1 MPSAPAS
8 NDALF
13 SPLQVGDITLGHRIV
28 MAPLTRMRA
37 DAKHVLG
44 DISVDYY
51 GQRAQVPGTLLI
63 TEATF
68 IAPQATGY
76 THAPGIWSD
85 DQVASWK
92 KIVDEVHAK
101 GSFIYLQL
109 WALGRAADPQQL
121 KGDGDFDV
129 VSASDIPFEGGAT
142 PRPLTEAEIQEYIG
156 WYATAAKRFVEEAGG
171 DGVEVHSA
179 NGYLIQQFL
188 EKQSNVRTDR
198 YGGSVENRTR
208 FGLEVLE
215 AVTSAVGQ
223 RKTGVRVSP
232 YTTFQG
238 MKMGRADIKETYS
251 YYAREIKKRFP
262 DLAYLHAVESRI
274 AGNVMVDADES
285 ETLDFLHDI
294 WSPKPFFVAGGFKEE
309 SAAQEVARGDNVA
322 VVFGRYFISNPDL
335 VQRVRHGIPFTPYN
349 RDTFYLY
356 GPTQSKGYIDYP
368 NAEIPVKA

>member
-76 THAPGIWSD
+76 THAPGVWSD

-109 WALGRAADPQQL
+109 WAHGRAADPQQL

-171 DGVEVHSA
+171 DGVELHSA
-179 NGYLIQQFL
+179 NGYLIHQFL
-188 EKQSNVRTDR
+188 EKQSNNRTDR
-198 YGGSVENRTR
+198 YGGSVENRAR
-208 FGLEVLE
+208 FGLEAME
-215 AVTSAVGQ
+215 AITAAVGQ
-223 RKTGVRVSP
+223 KKTGIRISP

-251 YYAREIKKRFP
+251 YYAKELKSRFP
-262 DLAYLHAVESRI
+262 DLAYLHAIEGRDGI
-274 AGNVMVDADES
+274 TAKEPEAH
-285 ETLDFLHDI
+285 ETLDFLRDI
-294 WSPKPFFVAGGFKEE
+294 WAPKPFFVAGGHTPE
-309 SAAQEVARGDNVA
+309 SAAAEASSHENVA
-322 VVFGRYFISNPDL
+322 VVFGRHFISNPDI
-335 VQRVRHGIPFTPYN
+335 VKRIRHNVPLTPYD
-349 RDTFYLY
+349 RSTFYLL
-356 GPTQSKGYIDYP
+356 GPKETKGYTDYP
-368 NAEIPVKA
+368 NAPELEGKQ